1 MNKYPAPDRHRWLIS
16 YADYMTLL
24 CAFFIMLYSV
34 NLLNEEQYQAVQDVL
49 GGMFTTPSLQILPQP
64 EVSTTNLDHNN
75 GVMPLYQTVKQQLQV
90 FIDSN
95 ELTLEQEGEW
105 IKIRLKTDTLFDAGG
120 WEINDDMMD
129 MIEHLA
135 LVVRPIPNEIN
146 IEGHT
151 DDVPS
156 SLTNIDSSWDLSAL
170 RAVAVVRAFE
180 SAGVAPQRMAAMGFS
195 YHKPLFANDSNE
207 HRRAN
212 RRVEILIKQGRMH
225 QPWARDD
232 IIE

>member
-1 MNKYPAPDRHRWLIS
+1 MNKYPTPDRHRWLIS

-49 GGMFTTPSLQILPQP
+49 EGIFTAQALQISPQP
-64 EVSTTNLDHNN
+64 EVSTTIADHNN

-90 FIDSN
+90 FIDSK
-95 ELTLEQEGEW
+95 ELNLEQEGEW

-120 WEINDDMMD
+120 WEINDEMMD
-129 MIEHLA
+129 MIEQLA

-151 DDVPS
+151 DDVPIS
-156 SLTNIDSSWDLSAL
+156 TANIVSNWDLSAL

-180 SAGVAPQRMAAMGFS
+180 LVGVAPQRMAAMGFS
-195 YHKPLFANDSNE
+195 YHKPLFENDSNE

-212 RRVEILIKQGRMH
+212 RRVEILIKQGSIN
-225 QPWARDD
+225 QPWAREE
-232 IIE
+232 IIK

>member
-1 MNKYPAPDRHRWLIS
+1 MNKHTAPDGHRWLIS
-16 YADYMTLL
+16 YADFMTLL

-49 GGMFTTPSLQILPQP
+49 GGMFTTPSLPVLPQP
-64 EVSTTNLDHNN
+64 EVSTTTLDHNN
-75 GVMPLYQTVKQQLQV
+75 GVMPLYQAVKQQLQV

-105 IKIRLKTDTLFDAGG
+105 IKIRLKTDALFDVGG
-120 WEINDDMMD
+120 WEINDDMMS
-129 MIEHLA
+129 MIEQLA

-151 DDVPS
+151 DDVPIS
-156 SLTNIDSSWDLSAL
+156 TANIVSNWDLSAL

-180 SAGVAPQRMAAMGFS
+180 LAGVAPQRMAAMGFS

-207 HRRAN
+207 HRLAN
-212 RRVEILIKQGRMH
+212 RRVEILIKQGRMN
-225 QPWARDD
+225 QPWARED